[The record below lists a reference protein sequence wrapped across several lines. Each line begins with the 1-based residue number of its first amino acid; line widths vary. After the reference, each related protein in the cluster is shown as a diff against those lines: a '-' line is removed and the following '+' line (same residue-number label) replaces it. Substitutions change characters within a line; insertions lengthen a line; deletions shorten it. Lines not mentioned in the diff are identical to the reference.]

1 MRRNARRPRL
11 WLILVLLMFGQG
23 AMYLAYF
30 FLYALHAELALRLIE
45 TMLARGLDSVRQ
57 HLAVMLL
64 VGTWGVLGV
73 ASVIIGV
80 ALRRSRPW
88 SWLAAMTLEGAI
100 LILALEAYFLR
111 RANIL
116 FYVIMLAAVIIIF
129 LLNQR
134 EIQIYYRA
142 SRREPGPGPFG
153 R

>member
-1 MRRNARRPRL
+1 M
-11 WLILVLLMFGQG
+11 LVLLMFGQG
-23 AMYLAYF
+23 AMYLSYF
-30 FLYALHAELALRLIE
+30 ALYVLHAEMALGLVE
-45 TMLARGLDSVRQ
+45 DMLAHGFAGAQGRFSIVL
-57 HLAVMLL
+57 LA
-64 VGTWGVLGV
+64 GTWGALGV

-100 LILALEAYFLR
+100 LILSLEAYFLR

-116 FYVIMLAAVIIIF
+116 FYVAMTTTVAIIF

-142 SRREPGPGPFG
+142 YHRDSAPGPFG